1 MHLFQSN
8 SIDIKSCMNIL
19 DVVKNIPPLL
29 YNILLSSIVI
39 FESKLSNGI
48 PNALFSLPYT
58 SLFIFKLSMMLCDV
72 IVWRLWFRV
81 DFLLDFVLKS
91 LTIVFNPLLW
101 FNTYSYTC
109 FGELIK
115 MILGT
120 LPLDY
125 TDRFMSLNT
134 EFNTNCGKR

>member
-1 MHLFQSN
+1 MVWPHTWAIKLSWNLVMMSSTSIKYKMHLFQSN

-48 PNALFSLPYT
+48 PSALFSLPYT

-109 FGELIK
+109 FRGI
-115 MILGT
+115 
-120 LPLDY
+120 D
-125 TDRFMSLNT
+125 
-134 EFNTNCGKR
+134 